1 MSSEINRFKWARV
14 NIKKKTLDEAAEE
27 STLSRSL
34 IVALEKETDK
44 PRKAGYENVKRLA
57 KYYGVSMDWL
67 CGFLPFDNW
76 SIDKDARA
84 VEQYT
89 GLSSS
94 SVHYLNVLSQKRER
108 LKNDCAPHTLSFLT
122 DRALAAHDF
131 FIANEHANAILFFL
145 YNYLTTDFNMAYRQ
159 AGESSFS
166 HLELHRV
173 TPEDKKAFFPSK
185 EIRFLID
192 AEYDDWTGEYFYDMT
207 ENDFAETQLIKIMDL
222 IRKLRK
228 EVQEGTNQER

>member
-14 NIKKKTLDEAAEE
+14 KIKRETLDEAAEV
-27 STLSRSL
+27 SQLSRSL

-44 PRKAGYENVKRLA
+44 PRKAGYENIKKLA
-57 KYYGVSMDWL
+57 VHYGVSMDWL
-67 CGFLPFDNW
+67 CGILPFENW

-94 SVHYLNVLSQKRER
+94 SIRYLNLLAQKRER
-108 LKNDCAPHTLSFLT
+108 LKNDSVPHTLTFLA
-122 DRALAAHDF
+122 DRAIAAYDF
-131 FIANEHANAILFFL
+131 FIANKDAKDILYFL

-159 AGESSFS
+159 AGESPFGN
-166 HLELHRV
+166 LELHPV

-192 AEYDDWTGEYFYDMT
+192 AEYDDWTGEYFYNMS
-207 ENDFAETQLIKIMDL
+207 ENDFAETQLIKVMDQ
-222 IRKLRK
+222 IRRLRQKVK
-228 EVQEGTNQER
+228 EGMD